1 MPTTSNERAIH
12 ASTVIVCEG
21 EDEYDILECL
31 RSKRGWTDRDVELQ
45 NAKGRTN
52 IRYRIVDIL
61 TMSGH
66 ENIQRL
72 VVVLDS
78 EDNLQ
83 ETQRMVQGIQ
93 EILEQE
99 QQKHQQTIEFTVEQ
113 FPDPQTPGALETW
126 IKTKIPAESQGVACA
141 NCWSQCIASPGASRI
156 NPSSV
161 MHDKLWLAL
170 WLLEHTDRHNYRI
183 GSAFNKFEG
192 LHSELPALVARFNGI
207 LDRAMRS
214 EE

>member
-45 NAKGRTN
+45 NAKGRDKHPASDR
-52 IRYRIVDIL
+52 RY
-61 TMSGH
+61 
-66 ENIQRL
+66 
-72 VVVLDS
+72 
-78 EDNLQ
+78 
-83 ETQRMVQGIQ
+83 
-93 EILEQE
+93 
-99 QQKHQQTIEFTVEQ
+99 
-113 FPDPQTPGALETW
+113 
-126 IKTKIPAESQGVACA
+126 
-141 NCWSQCIASPGASRI
+141 PGASRI

-170 WLLEHTDRHNYRI
+170 WLLERTDKHNYRL
-183 GSAFNKFEG
+183 GHAFNKFEG

>member
-31 RSKRGWTDRDVELQ
+31 RTKRGWTESDVELQ
-45 NAKGRTN
+45 NAKGRGN
-52 IRYRIVDIL
+52 IRHRIEDVL

-66 ENIQRL
+66 ETIQRM

-83 ETQRMVQGIQ
+83 DTQRMLQGIQ
-93 EILEQE
+93 EILEQ
-99 QQKHQQTIEFTVEQ
+99 QQQTIEFTVEQ
-113 FPDPQTPGALETW
+113 FPDPQKPGALETW
-126 IKTKIPAESQGVACA
+126 IKTEIPAESQGAACA
-141 NCWSQCIASPGASRI
+141 NCWSQCIANAKASHI
-156 NPSSV
+156 KPSTV

-170 WLLEHTDRHNYRI
+170 WLSEHTNRHNYRI
-183 GSAFNKFEG
+183 GRAFKEFEG
-192 LHSELPALVARFNGI
+192 LHSELPALVDRFNGI